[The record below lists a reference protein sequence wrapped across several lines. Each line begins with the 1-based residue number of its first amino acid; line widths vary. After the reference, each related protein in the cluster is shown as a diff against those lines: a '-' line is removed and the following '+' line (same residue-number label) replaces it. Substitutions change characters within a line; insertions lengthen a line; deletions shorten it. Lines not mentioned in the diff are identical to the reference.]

1 MKQIWSPQ
9 SEKLLRELY
18 PDHLTENLVD
28 VLGFPVHKIRSK
40 ANRIGI
46 KKSESFLKSNLSGR
60 LDGVRG
66 GNTRFQKG
74 QISWNKGKKQSEYM
88 TDEMIARSVQT
99 RFKPGQDP
107 HNTVDI
113 GHVRMTKDG
122 YLEMKVRHDKSGKN
136 KNFVLLQRLI
146 YEQHHGDIPK
156 GYIVEFIDNNPLNVE
171 IGNLRLCKR
180 VDNLM
185 RNMTCD
191 QSIVK
196 RFFGIKSE
204 SEIVKIISDFPD
216 VIALKR
222 NSILLNHQINKN
234 YAK

>member
-1 MKQIWSPQ
+1 MRQIWSPQ

-18 PDHLTENLVD
+18 PDHLTEDLVD

-66 GNTRFQKG
+66 GNTRFKKG
-74 QISWNKGKKQSEYM
+74 QISWNKGKKQIEYM

-146 YEQHHGDIPK
+146 YE
-156 GYIVEFIDNNPLNVE
+156 
-171 IGNLRLCKR
+171 
-180 VDNLM
+180 
-185 RNMTCD
+185 
-191 QSIVK
+191 
-196 RFFGIKSE
+196 
-204 SEIVKIISDFPD
+204 
-216 VIALKR
+216 
-222 NSILLNHQINKN
+222 
-234 YAK
+234 